1 MAARGYFVKLV
12 SAKFGE
18 LFSDTT
24 YFNLRKCPSLR
35 QFQRKK
41 LSFKL
46 FCLNVNENCHIVV
59 TIDRA
64 GYQTKKQQ
72 EKLLSRFFLF
82 CLLGQ
87 SHLRVYMV
95 LFSISCATND
105 NSEKEKYIRGYSH
118 CELYWSAGHATFTH
132 IQKIVEW
139 NFSNFEISIFF

>member
-1 MAARGYFVKLV
+1 MAARGLLLKKLV
-12 SAKFGE
+12 SAKFSE
-18 LFSDTT
+18 LFSDTS

-59 TIDRA
+59 AIDRA

-87 SHLRVYMV
+87 SHLRVFMV

-105 NSEKEKYIRGYSH
+105 NSEKENIYSRVF
-118 CELYWSAGHATFTH
+118 ELRALLVSGPCHLHT
-132 IQKIVEW
+132 
-139 NFSNFEISIFF
+139 